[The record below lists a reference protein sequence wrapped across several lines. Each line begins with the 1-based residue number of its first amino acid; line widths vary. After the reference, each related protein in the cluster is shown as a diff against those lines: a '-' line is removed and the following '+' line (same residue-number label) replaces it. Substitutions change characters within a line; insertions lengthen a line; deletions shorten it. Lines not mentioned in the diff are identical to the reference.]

1 MMFKVISLAYC
12 LLLTVSAYGQSIS
25 TEVRVVPTDEVEW
38 TTEIRTGIE
47 SFGIT
52 VDGATNLHRV
62 LANHPQSLHGIGPLA
77 AYLRQRSMVTVVDQV
92 LMGLRAAWLCRSE
105 ALWAELVAEART
117 VGLGDQDFRRIA
129 EGPDAGWG
137 PWDATVLRATDE
149 LYRDSFLSD
158 ESWRSMSMRYD
169 LQQLLDIIFTGSEFI
184 MLAMLA
190 NSFGVQPDDQW
201 PDRFPVSVARSV
213 VDATANPMPLTEP
226 RVDPIPRDDWSD
238 EVQTLLDPN
247 GTGGAVLNLY
257 ATLAHHPRLFR
268 PRAVQSAYIRTGS
281 TLSDRAREILIL
293 RIGWLCGSEYEW
305 SQHVRVARRVGM
317 DDADIRR
324 IAIGADADGWDPLGQ
339 LLVRAVDELHA
350 DDSLSDTTWALLS
363 EHYSVSELIDV
374 VITVAG
380 YRMVSIAL
388 NSIGTQLEPDSPRFP
403 DMRR

>member
-1 MMFKVISLAYC
+1 MFKVISLAYC

-149 LYRDSFLSD
+149 LYRDSFLSE
-158 ESWRSMSMRYD
+158 ESWRSMSKRYG
-169 LQQLLDIIFTGSEFI
+169 LHQILDINFS
-184 MLAMLA
+184 
-190 NSFGVQPDDQW
+190 
-201 PDRFPVSVARSV
+201 
-213 VDATANPMPLTEP
+213 
-226 RVDPIPRDDWSD
+226 
-238 EVQTLLDPN
+238 
-247 GTGGAVLNLY
+247 GT
-257 ATLAHHPRLFR
+257 
-268 PRAVQSAYIRTGS
+268 
-281 TLSDRAREILIL
+281 
-293 RIGWLCGSEYEW
+293 
-305 SQHVRVARRVGM
+305 
-317 DDADIRR
+317 
-324 IAIGADADGWDPLGQ
+324 
-339 LLVRAVDELHA
+339 
-350 DDSLSDTTWALLS
+350 
-363 EHYSVSELIDV
+363 
-374 VITVAG
+374 
-380 YRMVSIAL
+380 
-388 NSIGTQLEPDSPRFP
+388 
-403 DMRR
+403 